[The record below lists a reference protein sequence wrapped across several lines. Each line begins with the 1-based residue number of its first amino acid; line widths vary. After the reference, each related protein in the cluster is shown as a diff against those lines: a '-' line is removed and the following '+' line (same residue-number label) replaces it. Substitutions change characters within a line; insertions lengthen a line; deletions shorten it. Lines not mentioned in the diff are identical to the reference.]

1 LLGEKIR
8 TAMSAENET
17 EEPGVEQPAEPDP
30 LAGGGQP
37 GPPGGPGEPTEEE
50 LRERLEEEVKGLR
63 VQDVLLQSV
72 VSIINLSARR
82 IGKEDEQD
90 LEQARLGIDAA
101 RAVVDL
107 LDPEPGAQV
116 RNAISEIQV
125 MYAAA
130 ADGSSP
136 PAEPSVP
143 GGAPPAAEPTPTP
156 GAPPP
161 AQAPAPPSGGPGERK
176 PPPGLWTPP
185 GV

>member
-1 LLGEKIR
+1 M
-8 TAMSAENET
+8 MSAAEGAEGG
-17 EEPGVEQPAEPDP
+17 EGAPPVDADPPAS
-30 LAGGGQP
+30 AGQP
-37 GPPGGPGEPTEEE
+37 GEPSEEE
-50 LRERLEEEVKGLR
+50 LRERLEEEVKSLR

-90 LEQARLGIDAA
+90 LEQARLGIEAA
-101 RAVVDL
+101 KAVVDL

-136 PAEPSVP
+136 PAEPPSP
-143 GGAPPAAEPTPTP
+143 GGAPPSAEPAPTP

-161 AQAPAPPSGGPGERK
+161 AQVPPPPSGGPGERK

>member
-1 LLGEKIR
+1 
-8 TAMSAENET
+8 MSATDGTN
-17 EEPGVEQPAEPDP
+17 QPAEPDAA
-30 LAGGGQP
+30 AGGGAAE
-37 GPPGGPGEPTEEE
+37 EPSEDE
-50 LRERLEEEVKGLR
+50 LRERLEEEVRNLR

-90 LEQARLGIDAA
+90 LEQARLGIEAA
-101 RAVVDL
+101 KAVVDL

-136 PAEPSVP
+136 PTEPPAP
-143 GGAPPAAEPTPTP
+143 GGAPPAAEPTQTP

-161 AQAPAPPSGGPGERK
+161 AQAPGPPSGGPGERK
-176 PPPGLWTPP
+176 PPPELWTPP